1 MDVYRRMEEELK
13 LRGRSPKTIQ
23 CYMAALRRFAGHY
36 GTLPDRLD
44 TEDVR
49 AYLLHLIEVE
59 QISGSYCNQV
69 SAALRFFYRVVL
81 GRPAVM
87 AELPYQKRRSKAPVV
102 LGRGEVLRLF
112 QATGDLKHRALFMTL
127 YAGGLRLGEGL
138 RLRVEDIDSHLMRI
152 RIRQGKGGK
161 DRYVMLSTTLLE
173 TLREYWRAF
182 RPKGWLFAG
191 RDGLRPLDA
200 RGTQRVF
207 ERARVKAGIQ
217 KPATPHTLRHSFAT
231 HLLEQGAQLPY
242 IQELLG
248 HRSVKTTLRYAQVR
262 NDGALS
268 LQSPLDTLLPT

>member
-1 MDVYRRMEEELK
+1 MDIYRRMEEELK

-23 CYMAALRRFAGHY
+23 CYTAALRRFGRHY

-69 SAALRFFYRVVL
+69 SAALRFFYRTVL
-81 GRPAVM
+81 GRSAVM
-87 AELPYQKRRSKAPVV
+87 ADLPYQRRKTKVPVV
-102 LGRGEVLRLF
+102 LGRGEVLRLL
-112 QATGDLKHRALFMTL
+112 QATADLKHRALLMTL
-127 YAGGLRLGEGL
+127 YAGGLRLGEVL
-138 RLRVEDIDSHLMRI
+138 RLWVEDIDSHLMRI
-152 RIRQGKGGK
+152 RIREAKGGK

-182 RPKGWLFAG
+182 RPKGLLFPG

-200 RGTQRVF
+200 RGVQRVF
-207 ERARVKAGIQ
+207 ERARKKAGIQ
-217 KPATPHTLRHSFAT
+217 KPASPHTLRHSFAT
-231 HLLEQGAQLPY
+231 HLMEDGARLPY

-248 HRSVKTTLRYAQVR
+248 HRSIKTTLRYTR
-262 NDGALS
+262 TRKDEALS
-268 LQSPLDTLLPT
+268 VRSPLDSLRST

>member
-1 MDVYRRMEEELK
+1 MDIYRRMEEELK

-59 QISGSYCNQV
+59 KISSSYCNQV
-69 SAALRFFYRVVL
+69 SAALRFFYRTVL

-87 AELPYQKRRSKAPVV
+87 ADLPYQRRKTKVPVV
-102 LGRGEVLRLF
+102 LGRGEVLRLL
-112 QATGDLKHRALFMTL
+112 QATEGLRNRALLMAL
-127 YAGGLRLGEGL
+127 YAGGLRLGEAL

-152 RIRQGKGGK
+152 RIREAKSGKG
-161 DRYVMLSTTLLE
+161 RYVMLSTTLLE

-182 RPKGWLFAG
+182 RPKGLLFPG
-191 RDGLRPLDA
+191 KGGLRPLEA
-200 RGTQRVF
+200 RGVQRAF
-207 ERARVKAGIQ
+207 ERARLKAGIQ
-217 KPATPHTLRHSFAT
+217 KPASPHTLRHSFAT
-231 HLLEQGAQLPY
+231 HLMEDGARLPY

-248 HRSVKTTLRYAQVR
+248 HRSIKTTLGYIRTR
-262 NDGALS
+262 KDEALS
-268 LQSPLDTLLPT
+268 VRSPLDSLMPT